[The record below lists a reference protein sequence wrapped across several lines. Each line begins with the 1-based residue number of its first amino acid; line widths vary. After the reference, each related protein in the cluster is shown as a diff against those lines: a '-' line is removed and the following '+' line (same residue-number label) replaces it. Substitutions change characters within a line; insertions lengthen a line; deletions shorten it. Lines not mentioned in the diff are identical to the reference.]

1 MRALEQTMP
10 KVEQGVG
17 VKLLAWRVDQ
27 PFKVVMFAGSVVKE
41 GEPLP
46 EPHQLKKLVL
56 DEKTKARPFGGIEIS
71 GGGMD
76 IPMVL
81 RRHARDKLSWAGMI
95 MEDFQGTPG
104 Q

>member
-1 MRALEQTMP
+1 M
-10 KVEQGVG
+10 V
-17 VKLLAWRVDQ
+17 
-27 PFKVVMFAGSVVKE
+27 
-41 GEPLP
+41 
-46 EPHQLKKLVL
+46 
-56 DEKTKARPFGGIEIS
+56 RPFGGIEIS
-71 GGGMD
+71 ERDMD